1 MREVSIKLIR
11 LRPSIIVLL
20 FIFASCGGR
29 SQSSPNPDRAAIGPN
44 VGTLDLLC
52 VAFVDS
58 KTGWCVGDIDPG
70 GSGGALYQTLDG
82 GRNWRPIARTKEIL
96 TAVHFLNLKTG
107 WIAGHAGL
115 IERTDDGGLSWKPQ
129 RIEREGEVLNSI
141 FFIDERRGWVAGGS
155 GLVFRTTDGGETWN
169 KITTGR
175 IEDLWAIRFS
185 TPERGWVAGE
195 DGLILATEDG
205 GSNWVAQST
214 GTSRALL
221 GLALSSSAV
230 VVAVG
235 EGGTILRNA
244 GGSKWDQI
252 ESSTD
257 STLNSIFGSGKTFWA
272 VGAKG
277 TIVRSTDDGV
287 SFISL
292 PIVSPRD
299 LNSIGLADSTHAVAV
314 GQRGATQLL
323 QSQ

>member
-1 MREVSIKLIR
+1 
-11 LRPSIIVLL
+11 
-20 FIFASCGGR
+20 
-29 SQSSPNPDRAAIGPN
+29 
-44 VGTLDLLC
+44 
-52 VAFVDS
+52 
-58 KTGWCVGDIDPG
+58 
-70 GSGGALYQTLDG
+70 
-82 GRNWRPIARTKEIL
+82 
-96 TAVHFLNLKTG
+96 LNLKTG

>member
-11 LRPSIIVLL
+11 LRSSFIVLL

-29 SQSSPNPDRAAIGPN
+29 SGSPSNPDRAAIGPN
-44 VGTLDLLC
+44 VGTLDLLS

-70 GSGGALYQTLDG
+70 GSGGAIYRTLDG
-82 GRNWRPIARTKEIL
+82 GQNWRPVARTNEIL
-96 TAVHFLNLKTG
+96 TAVHFVNLNTG
-107 WIAGHAGL
+107 WVAGHAGL

-141 FFIDERRGWVAGGS
+141 FFIDESRGWVAGGS
-155 GLVFRTTDGGETWN
+155 GLVFHTTDGGETWN

-175 IEDLWAIRFS
+175 IEDLWTIRFS
-185 TPERGWVAGE
+185 SPQRGWVVGE

-205 GSNWVAQST
+205 GSNWVAQPS
-214 GTSRALL
+214 GTSHALL
-221 GLALSSSAV
+221 GLALSSEAV
-230 VVAVG
+230 LVAVG
-235 EGGTILRNA
+235 EGGVILRTTD
-244 GGSKWDQI
+244 GSKWDQI
-252 ESSTD
+252 ESPTYSA
-257 STLNSIFGSGKTFWA
+257 LNSIAGSGKTFWV

-277 TIVRSTDDGV
+277 AIVRSTDAGV

-292 PIVSPRD
+292 PIVSPHD
-299 LNSIGLADSTHAVAV
+299 WNSIGLADSTHAVAV